1 MKTDIFHEAMSN
13 RNKLEF
19 LYGLDRITLEPYY
32 ISRNREGKKVIFG
45 RVNNSHEIRMFEY
58 DKIVNI
64 TILQNSKFFP
74 LIPIYFSMK

>member
-64 TILQNSKFFP
+64 KILKNTKFFP
-74 LIPIYFSMK
+74 LIPIYYSMN

>member
-1 MKTDIFHEAMSN
+1 MKSDIFHEAMMN

-19 LYGLDRITLEPYY
+19 LYGMDRITLEPYY
-32 ISRNREGKKVIFG
+32 ITRNRYGKKVIFG

-64 TILQNSKFFP
+64 RVLKHTKFSP
-74 LIPIYFSMK
+74 LIPIYYSMN